1 MDQPSRRE
9 FLKHVPPL
17 LAFAFSPPTIATGAP
32 PQGPHLVFPSEPRER
47 LAVTSYPFRRLIE
60 SPTNRERDPK
70 QPGMDLKDFA
80 QMIATKFGIQNIN
93 PLADH
98 FASTEPSYLESFRR
112 AVEAAGSHMVDLG
125 LSGRKFWD
133 PDPAQRQ
140 AALDYG
146 KRWIDIAVVVGSPS
160 VRQHLA
166 GSRGVKPDVDLGAQT
181 LAKLADYG
189 ANKNI
194 LVLLEND
201 SPVNEDPFL
210 IVNLIEKVR
219 NPNLRALPDFGNS
232 LQGGDADFNERGV
245 TAMFQH
251 AYSMCHVKD
260 AVVGAGGEVYKV
272 DLAKMFG
279 IAKGSGY
286 HGYFSMEFETRLA
299 DPFTGTARLMDE
311 TLKYL
316 APAAQVRGAP

>member
-1 MDQPSRRE
+1 MNQHSRRE
-9 FLKHVPPL
+9 FLRHVPPL
-17 LAFAFSPPTIATGAP
+17 LTMVLGPAAVAADAAP
-32 PQGPHLVFPSEPRER
+32 EEPHLTFPTEPRAR
-47 LAVTSYPFRRLIE
+47 LAVTSYPFRKLIE
-60 SPTNRERDPK
+60 SPTNRERDRK

-80 QMIATKFGIQNIN
+80 QMISSKFGIQNIN

-98 FASTEPSYLESFRR
+98 FASTDPSYLESFRR
-112 AVEAAGSHMVDLG
+112 AVESAGSHLVDLG
-125 LSGRKFWD
+125 LPGRKFWD

-166 GSRGVKPDVDLGAQT
+166 GSHGINPDVDLGAKT
-181 LAKLADYG
+181 LTELADYG
-189 ANKNI
+189 RTKNI

-201 SPVNEDPFL
+201 APVNEDPFL
-210 IVNLIEKVR
+210 IVNLIERVG
-219 NPNLRALPDFGNS
+219 NPYLRALPDFGNS
-232 LQGGDADFNERGV
+232 LQGGNADFNERGV
-245 TAMFQH
+245 TAMLQH

-272 DLAKMFG
+272 DLARMFS
-279 IAKGSGY
+279 IAKTSGY
-286 HGYFSMEFETRLA
+286 KGYFSMEFETRLS

-316 APAAQVRGAP
+316 TSV

>member
-1 MDQPSRRE
+1 MNQPSRRD
-9 FLKHVPPL
+9 FLKQVSV
-17 LAFAFSPPTIATGAP
+17 LAFALDPRTVAAAAA
-32 PQGPHLVFPSEPRER
+32 QEPHLLFPTLPRER
-47 LAVTSYPFRRLIE
+47 LAVTSYPFRKLIE

-70 QPGMDLKDFA
+70 EPGMDLKDFA
-80 QMIATKFGIQNIN
+80 QMIASKFGIHNIN

-98 FASTEPSYLESFRR
+98 FASTDPSYLESFRK
-112 AVEAAGSHMVDLG
+112 AVASAGSHMVDLG

-140 AALDYG
+140 AAFDYG

-160 VRQHLA
+160 VRQHLG
-166 GSRGVKPDVDLGAQT
+166 GSHGVKPDVDLGAQT
-181 LAKLADYG
+181 LGKLADYG
-189 ANKNI
+189 GTKNI

-201 SPVNEDPFL
+201 SAVNEDPFL
-210 IVNLIEKVR
+210 IVNLIEKVG
-219 NPNLRALPDFGNS
+219 NPYLRALPDFGNS

-260 AVVGAGGEVYKV
+260 AVIGKGGEVYKV
-272 DLAKMFG
+272 DLAKMFS
-279 IAKGSGY
+279 IAKASGY
-286 HGYFSMEFETRLA
+286 QAYFSMEFETRLA
-299 DPFTGTARLMDE
+299 DPFTGTAQLMDE

-316 APAAQVRGAP
+316 TPA

>member
-1 MDQPSRRE
+1 MNQPSRRD
-9 FLKHVPPL
+9 FLKRVPPVL
-17 LAFAFSPPTIATGAP
+17 VFAFAPATIAAGAP
-32 PQGPHLVFPSEPRER
+32 AQAPHLVFPTEPLGR
-47 LAVTSYPFRRLIE
+47 LAVTSYPFRTLIE

-80 QMIATKFGIQNIN
+80 QMIVTKFGIHNIN

-98 FASTEPSYLESFRR
+98 FASTDSAYLDSFRR
-112 AVEAAGSHMVDLG
+112 AVETAGSHVVDLG
-125 LSGRKFWD
+125 LSGRKLWD
-133 PDPAQRQ
+133 PDAAQRQ
-140 AALDYG
+140 AAVDYG
-146 KRWIDIAVVVGSPS
+146 KRWIDIALVVGSPS
-160 VRQHLA
+160 VRQHLG

-189 ANKNI
+189 ASKNI

-201 SPVNEDPFL
+201 SAVNEDPFL
-210 IVNLIEKVR
+210 IVNLIEKVA
-219 NPNLRALPDFGNS
+219 NPYLRGLPDFGNS

-251 AYSMCHVKD
+251 AYSMSHVKD
-260 AVVGAGGEVYKV
+260 AVMGKSGEVYKV

-279 IAKGSGY
+279 IAKASGY
-286 HGYFSMEFETRLA
+286 RGYFSMEFETRLG
-299 DPFTGTARLMDE
+299 DPFTGTARLKDE

-316 APAAQVRGAP
+316 TSA

>member
-1 MDQPSRRE
+1 
-9 FLKHVPPL
+9 
-17 LAFAFSPPTIATGAP
+17 
-32 PQGPHLVFPSEPRER
+32 
-47 LAVTSYPFRRLIE
+47 
-60 SPTNRERDPK
+60 
-70 QPGMDLKDFA
+70 MDLKDFA
-80 QMIATKFGIQNIN
+80 QMIVTKFGIHNIN

-98 FASTEPSYLESFRR
+98 FASTDPSYLESFRR
-112 AVEAAGSHMVDLG
+112 AVASAGSHMVDLG

-133 PDPAQRQ
+133 PDPAKRQ
-140 AALDYG
+140 EALDYG

-166 GSRGVKPDVDLGAQT
+166 GSHDVKPDVSLGAQT

-189 ANKNI
+189 AAKNI

-201 SPVNEDPFL
+201 SAVNEDPFL
-210 IVNLIEKVR
+210 IVNLIEKVS
-219 NPNLRALPDFGNS
+219 NPYLRALPDFGNS

-245 TAMFQH
+245 TSMFQH

-260 AVVGAGGEVYKV
+260 AVVGKSGEVYKV

-279 IAKGSGY
+279 IAKASGY
-286 HGYFSMEFETRLA
+286 QGYFSMEFETRLA
-299 DPFTGTARLMDE
+299 DPFTGTAQLMDE

-316 APAAQVRGAP
+316 TPA

>member
-1 MDQPSRRE
+1 MNRPSRRQ
-9 FLKHVPPL
+9 FLKHVPPV
-17 LAFAFSPPTIATGAP
+17 LAFAFGPATMAAGAAP
-32 PQGPHLVFPSEPRER
+32 REPHLTFPTEPRER

-80 QMIATKFGIQNIN
+80 QMIATKFGIHNIN

-98 FASTEPSYLESFRR
+98 FSSTEPSYLDSFRK
-112 AVEAAGSHMVDLG
+112 AVESAGSHMVDLG

-133 PDPAQRQ
+133 PDPGQRQ

-146 KRWIDIAVVVGSPS
+146 KRWIDIALVVGSPS

-166 GSRGVKPDVDLGAQT
+166 GSHSVKPDVDLGAQT

-189 ANKNI
+189 ATKNI

-201 SPVNEDPFL
+201 APVNEDPFL
-210 IVNLIEKVR
+210 IVNLVEKVG
-219 NPNLRALPDFGNS
+219 NPYLRALPDFGNS
-232 LQGGDADFNERGV
+232 LQGGDVDFNDRGV

-260 AVVGAGGEVYKV
+260 AVVGKNGEVYKV

-279 IAKGSGY
+279 IAMAAAY
-286 HGYFSMEFETRLA
+286 RGYFSMEFETRLA

-316 APAAQVRGAP
+316 APA

>member
-1 MDQPSRRE
+1 MNQPSRRE
-9 FLKHVPPL
+9 FLKQASVA
-17 LAFAFSPPTIATGAP
+17 AFALRPRTMVAAAAS
-32 PQGPHLVFPSEPRER
+32 QVPHLVFPTEPRAR
-47 LAVTSYPFRRLIE
+47 LAVTSYPFRTLIE

-70 QPGMDLKDFA
+70 QPGMDLKDFP
-80 QMIATKFGIQNIN
+80 QMIATKFGIRNIN

-98 FASTEPSYLESFRR
+98 FASTEPSYLEAFRK
-112 AVEAAGSHMVDLG
+112 AVASAGSHMVDLG

-140 AALDYG
+140 AALGYG

-160 VRQHLA
+160 VRQHVG
-166 GSRGVKPDVDLGAQT
+166 GSHGVKPDVELGAQT
-181 LAKLADYG
+181 LAKLAHYG
-189 ANKNI
+189 ATKNI

-201 SPVNEDPFL
+201 SLVNEDPFL
-210 IVNLIEKVR
+210 IVNLIEKVG
-219 NPNLRALPDFGNS
+219 NPYLRALPDLGNS
-232 LQGGDADFNERGV
+232 LQGGNADFNERGV
-245 TAMFQH
+245 TGMFQH

-279 IAKGSGY
+279 IAKASGY
-286 HGYFSMEFETRLA
+286 QGYFSMEFETRLA
-299 DPFTGTARLMDE
+299 DPFTGTAQLMDE

-316 APAAQVRGAP
+316 TSV